1 MTKISK
7 SSAVRRTADTAKA
20 VGTGRVDRTAQG
32 AGIEATDFA
41 DASVDRRILDE
52 LDYKIVTLLTGD
64 ARLSARA
71 ISREL
76 GVAPGTILER
86 IDRLETSGVITGYHA
101 EVSMEA
107 LGYPVHVL
115 VGVNVSGGGQSLE
128 NVIQSLI
135 ELKNVQTVRLITGE
149 WTLLVALVLRDANE
163 LTSILVDTISVIP
176 GVTATQ
182 TMLCLRDI
190 RRPGSWSTG

>member
-1 MTKISK
+1 MTTNSK
-7 SSAVRRTADTAKA
+7 APDPHRTPPASRA
-20 VGTGRVDRTAQG
+20 VGTGRVDRATQT
-32 AGIEATDFA
+32 AGIEQTDVA
-41 DASVDRRILDE
+41 EASVDKRIIDE

-76 GVAPGTILER
+76 EVAPGTILER
-86 IDRLETSGVITGYHA
+86 IDRLESSGVITGYHA

-115 VGVNVSGGGQSLE
+115 VGVNVSGGGEILD
-128 NVIQSLI
+128 NVIQRLI
-135 ELKNVQTVRLITGE
+135 ELKNVQTVRLVTGQ
-149 WTLLVALVLRDANE
+149 WTLLVAFVLRDTHE
-163 LTSILVDTISVIP
+163 LTSFLVDTISVIP
-176 GVTATQ
+176 GVTGTE
-182 TMLCLRDI
+182 TMLCLREI